1 MNIPMKTITRFFAA
15 ALLFC
20 LLGCGPQLTLNAEK
34 NAYTPLILISIDGY
48 RADYLQRG
56 LSPTLTALAA
66 DGVRAEALRPAFP
79 SLTFPNHYT
88 LVTGLNP
95 DHHGIVNNRM
105 IDPVSGARFA
115 YKDAASMADPN
126 WWGGEPIWVSVEKSG
141 RHAATMFWPGS
152 DVAIKNIRPS
162 FWREFDGK
170 VSADQRVEQILQWLD
185 LPPEQRPAF
194 MTLYFEKVD
203 HAGHDFGPDSPEVN
217 AAIVAVD
224 TALQHLVQGLKQR
237 GLDQRANLVI
247 VSDHGMTSAGRDR
260 VVVLNDLLNV
270 DDISLYNAGI
280 LAGLA
285 PKSGHEKEVESAL
298 LKPQAHMQCW
308 KKADVPKR
316 LHYGTNARIPA
327 ILCLADEGWLI
338 GTLDVINDPKHHFSL
353 GEHGYDNNLPSM
365 RALFIAHGAAFKHG
379 LVVPEFDNV
388 DVYPLLAHLL
398 GIKMQPNDGNAKTT
412 VPMWAHP

>member
-1 MNIPMKTITRFFAA
+1 MKIILRFFAA
-15 ALLFC
+15 VLL
-20 LLGCGPQLTLNAEK
+20 LSVLGCAPQLTRNADK

-105 IDPVSGARFA
+105 INPVSGARFV
-115 YKDAASMADPN
+115 YKEPATTADPN
-126 WWGGEPIWVSVEKSG
+126 WWGGEPIWVSVEKNG
-141 RHAATMFWPGS
+141 QHAATMFWPGS
-152 DVAIKNIRPS
+152 DVAIKNTRPS
-162 FWREFDGK
+162 YWRAFDGK
-170 VSADQRVEQILQWLD
+170 ITPDERVDQVLQWLD
-185 LPPEQRPAF
+185 LPADQRPVF
-194 MTLYFEKVD
+194 LTLYFDQVD
-203 HAGHDFGPDSPEVN
+203 HGGHDFGPDSAEVN
-217 AAIVAVD
+217 AAIALVD
-224 TALQHLVQGLKQR
+224 TALQRLVQGLKQR

-260 VVVLNDLLNV
+260 VVVLNDLVNV
-270 DDISLYNAGI
+270 DNITVESAGI

-285 PKSGHEKEVESAL
+285 PKPGHEKEVENAL

-308 KKADVPKR
+308 KKTNVPIR
-316 LHYGTNARIPA
+316 LHYGTNPRIPE
-327 ILCLADEGWLI
+327 ILCLANEGWLI
-338 GTLDVINDPKHHFSL
+338 GTQDVIDDPKHHFSL
-353 GEHGYDNNLPSM
+353 GEHGYDNDLPSM
-365 RALFIAHGAAFKHG
+365 RALFIAHGSAFKHG

-388 DVYPLLAHLL
+388 DVYPMLMRVL
-398 GIKMQPNDGNAKTT
+398 GITAQPNDGNARTT
-412 VPMWAHP
+412 TSMLRVANH

>member
-1 MNIPMKTITRFFAA
+1 MKIPMKTILRFFAA
-15 ALLFC
+15 VLL
-20 LLGCGPQLTLNAEK
+20 LSVLGCAPQLTRYADK
-34 NAYTPLILISIDGY
+34 NTYTPLILISIDGF

-105 IDPVSGARFA
+105 IDPVSGARFV
-115 YKDAASMADPN
+115 YKDAETTADPN

-141 RHAATMFWPGS
+141 QHAATMFWPGS
-152 DVAIKNIRPS
+152 NVAIENIRPS
-162 FWREFDGK
+162 YWREFDAK
-170 VSADQRVEQILQWLD
+170 LMPDQRVKQILQWID
-185 LPPEQRPAF
+185 LPLQQRPVF
-194 MTLYFEKVD
+194 LTLYFEQID
-203 HAGHDFGPDSPEVN
+203 HGGHGFGPDSAEVN
-217 AAIVAVD
+217 AAIVEID

-247 VSDHGMTSAGRDR
+247 VSDHGMTSAGRDH
-260 VVVLNDLLNV
+260 VVALNELVNV
-270 DDISLYNAGI
+270 DDISIDNTGV

-285 PKSGHEKEVESAL
+285 AQPGHEKEVENAL

-308 KKADVPKR
+308 KKTDVPKR

-327 ILCLADEGWLI
+327 ILCLADEGW
-338 GTLDVINDPKHHFSL
+338 VIATQHAIDDPKRHFSL
-353 GEHGYDNNLPSM
+353 GEHGYDNALPSM
-365 RALFIAHGAAFKHG
+365 RALFIAHGSAFKHG

-388 DVYPLLAHLL
+388 DVYPLLMRVL
-398 GIKMQPNDGNAKTT
+398 GVKAQPNDGNLDDIKQALSNY
-412 VPMWAHP
+412 

>member
-15 ALLFC
+15 AALLC
-20 LLGCGPQLTLNAEK
+20 LLGCAPQLTRNADK

-48 RADYLQRG
+48 RADYLKRG
-56 LSPTLTALAA
+56 LSPTLSALAA

-105 IDPVSGARFA
+105 IDPVSGARFV
-115 YKDAASMADPN
+115 YKEPDTTADPN

-152 DVAIKNIRPS
+152 NVAIKNVRPS
-162 FWREFDGK
+162 FWRDFDGK
-170 VSADQRVEQILQWLD
+170 VSADQRVEQILQWID
-185 LPPEQRPAF
+185 LPPEQRPVF
-194 MTLYFEKVD
+194 MTLYFDQVD
-203 HAGHDFGPDSPEVN
+203 HGGHDFGPDSAEVN

-237 GLDQRANLVI
+237 GLDQRTNLVI

-260 VVVLNDLLNV
+260 VVVLNDLVNV
-270 DDISLYNAGI
+270 DDITVESAGI

-285 PKSGHEKEVESAL
+285 PKPGHEKQVEDAL
-298 LKPQAHMQCW
+298 LKPQTHMQCW
-308 KKADVPKR
+308 KKTDVPKR
-316 LHYGTNARIPA
+316 LHYGSNTRVPA
-327 ILCLADEGWLI
+327 ILCLANEGWLI
-338 GTLDVINDPKHHFSL
+338 GTQDVIDDPKHKFSL
-353 GEHGYDNNLPSM
+353 GEHGYDNDLPSM
-365 RALFIAHGAAFKHG
+365 RALFVAEGPAFKHG

-388 DVYPLLAHLL
+388 DLYGLLMCVL
-398 GIKMQPNDGNAKTT
+398 GIKPQPNDGNARTT
-412 VPMWAHP
+412 TPMLIHP